1 MMSEISASGGEQG
14 TTAGRVIL
22 MAISFLAAVLV
33 LAGLSYA
40 TGTGER
46 HKAALA
52 AAECEPNL
60 SPSGLHCTTVQMLNS
75 QYTAI
80 VTPAVLQLNIDEA
93 AYNTNERHDLATA
106 EVALKAEMTSER
118 GLDARLASFPFPPD
132 VSPIVTALIRAEQ
145 ARVKLTAEQARSSSL
160 AQLHSFSQQMNAAST
175 AVQTEMNLLR
185 RALGSRPT
193 ADQEP

>member
-1 MMSEISASGGEQG
+1 MSEISASGSEHG

-40 TGTGER
+40 TGTGVR

-60 SPSGLHCTTVQMLNS
+60 SPSGLQCTTVQMLNS
-75 QYTAI
+75 QYMAI

-93 AYNTNERHDLATA
+93 AYTANERHNLAAA
-106 EVALKAEMTSER
+106 EVALAAEVTSER
-118 GLDARLASFPFPPD
+118 ALDARLAGFPFPPA
-132 VSPIVTALIRAEQ
+132 VSPAGKALIQANQ
-145 ARVKLTAEQARSSSL
+145 ARATLTAEQARSSSL
-160 AQLHSFSQQMNAAST
+160 TQLHAFNQQVDVAST
-175 AVQTEMNLLR
+175 TVQREMKLVLK
-185 RALGSRPT
+185 ALGSRPT

>member
-60 SPSGLHCTTVQMLNS
+60 SPSGLPCTTVRMLTS
-75 QYTAI
+75 EYLAITTPTIQQLDTDVTAYTA
-80 VTPAVLQLNIDEA
+80 
-93 AYNTNERHDLATA
+93 NEGRDLAAAKAALTA
-106 EVALKAEMTSER
+106 EVASENA
-118 GLDARLASFPFPPD
+118 LDASLERFPFPPA
-132 VSPIVTALIRAEQ
+132 VAPMAKALIQANKARA
-145 ARVKLTAEQARSSSL
+145 KLTAEQARSSSL
-160 AQLHSFSQQMNAAST
+160 TLMRSFNARAEAAGVT
-175 AVQTEMNLLR
+175 VQTDMTLLLK
-185 RALGSRPT
+185 AVHAPLT
-193 ADQEP
+193 AG